1 MLSLR
6 TRQRV
11 KTLLDGNHRIA
22 TVAQLAD
29 VSISSV
35 KRIAREPDIR
45 HFEDAAERKRRRIGR
60 PSTVQGFR
68 KVVADILRRE
78 PQIKTVGVLHQ
89 IRLRG
94 YSGGK
99 SALYSLVASLRI
111 ELARADTRI
120 ATALGI
126 GQRSSAAR

>member
-11 KTLLDGNHRIA
+11 KTLLGGNHRIA

-35 KRIAREPDIR
+35 KRIAKEPNIR
-45 HFEDAAERKRRRIGR
+45 HFEDAAERKRRQIGR

-99 SALYSLVASLRI
+99 SVLYSLVASLPDR
-111 ELARADTRI
+111 TRP
-120 ATALGI
+120 G
-126 GQRSSAAR
+126 